1 MNTKTLRLML
11 LITGWGILI
20 SNAANCQVDCENF
33 PTVSASYILPKTIAV
48 GVDYFSEIGLTGGI
62 SIAYTAP
69 KTTVIKQGANEYE
82 VSSNSLDLIT
92 SVGYR
97 VFRKEYVVS
106 GFLNTGIIFGDKLG
120 AQPFVSSKILFPI
133 KNKAVS
139 VEPIYIFGRGYQTK
153 LSLHFII

>member
-20 SNAANCQVDCENF
+20 SNAAKCQYDCENF
-33 PTVSASYILPKTIAV
+33 PTVSASYILPKTFALGI
-48 GVDYFSEIGLTGGI
+48 DYFTELGLTGGI
-62 SIAYTAP
+62 SVGYTPA
-69 KTTVIKQGANEYE
+69 KNYIVKMGANTYD
-82 VSSNSLDLIT
+82 STGNSIDLIT
-92 SVGYR
+92 SIGYR

-106 GFLNTGIIFGDKLG
+106 GFLNGGVIFGDKLG
-120 AQPFVSSKILFPI
+120 VNFFLSSKILFPI

-153 LSLHFII
+153 ISLHFII